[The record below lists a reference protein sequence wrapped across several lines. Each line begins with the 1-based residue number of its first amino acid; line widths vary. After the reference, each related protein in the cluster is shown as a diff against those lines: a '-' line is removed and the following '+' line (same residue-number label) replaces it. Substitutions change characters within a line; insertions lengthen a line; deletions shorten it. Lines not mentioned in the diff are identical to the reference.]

1 MIFCDYYVEDS
12 PIESISFLYF
22 HLLYIH
28 RLHRAPLSFHF
39 FLIEEINCV
48 PRLPVSTFLLR
59 SPIYPSNCS
68 ASPFPAFTGS
78 NCLRRRHRRRRCPRD
93 SPDRS
98 TSRMPVPIE
107 YASDPAGF
115 TQNLFT
121 RLPNHGTRSKNELHG
136 SRTTK

>member
-1 MIFCDYYVEDS
+1 MIFFDYYLEDS
-12 PIESISFLYF
+12 AIESISFLHF

-39 FLIEEINCV
+39 FLIEKINCV

-59 SPIYPSNCS
+59 SSIYPPNCS

-78 NCLRRRHRRRRCPRD
+78 NCLRRRCRRRRCCFRD
-93 SPDRS
+93 SSDRS

-136 SRTTK
+136 SRTI